1 MKKAILKLICS
12 WVIVMSFLA
21 IPVYAQESENTEK
34 LLISE
39 LNNIEISFQG
49 GNKFAY
55 TGKKITPAIKKVTFI
70 NKDGETVS
78 LSDVN
83 VERYKNNVNIG
94 KATVIISIAGYE
106 GTATVENAFEIVLGK
121 ASSLKTTSVTYNK
134 IKLSWKR
141 VHGAS
146 GYAVYRSDS
155 EKGNYKKIVTLKSNS
170 NVTYIDKGRSCG
182 TTYYYK
188 VAAYRLNGGKS
199 CYGDKSVSVS
209 ARTVPESTKFTKD
222 TMSGEKHAVLCWE
235 KAVGATGYTIYRS
248 TEKSSGYEPVKHIKS
263 GNTLEWKNTGLKAEN
278 VYYFKVRPYVV
289 RKGKKIYGTYSPAY
303 KKELLFV
310 KIQKIQKYTYVS
322 YRYGGYTT
330 KGWDCS
336 GFTKWAMRYLHGVD
350 IEKHSSEQARGGKKV
365 DKKKRSSWKQGD
377 ILAYSSGGRV
387 NHVALYLG
395 DGKIMHALNEK
406 YDTIIQDVDYY
417 ESWDKKN
424 NLKCVRR
431 YF

>member
-1 MKKAILKLICS
+1 
-12 WVIVMSFLA
+12 
-21 IPVYAQESENTEK
+21 
-34 LLISE
+34 
-39 LNNIEISFQG
+39 
-49 GNKFAY
+49 
-55 TGKKITPAIKKVTFI
+55 
-70 NKDGETVS
+70 
-78 LSDVN
+78 
-83 VERYKNNVNIG
+83 
-94 KATVIISIAGYE
+94 
-106 GTATVENAFEIVLGK
+106 
-121 ASSLKTTSVTYNK
+121 
-134 IKLSWKR
+134 
-141 VHGAS
+141 
-146 GYAVYRSDS
+146 
-155 EKGNYKKIVTLKSNS
+155 
-170 NVTYIDKGRSCG
+170 
-182 TTYYYK
+182 
-188 VAAYRLNGGKS
+188 
-199 CYGDKSVSVS
+199 
-209 ARTVPESTKFTKD
+209 
-222 TMSGEKHAVLCWE
+222 MSGEKHAVLCWE